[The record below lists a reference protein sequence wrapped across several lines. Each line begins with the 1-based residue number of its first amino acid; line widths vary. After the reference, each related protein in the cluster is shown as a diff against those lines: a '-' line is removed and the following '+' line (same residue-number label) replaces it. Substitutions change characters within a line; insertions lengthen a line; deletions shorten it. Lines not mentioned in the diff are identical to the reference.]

1 MATEQSPDS
10 PRPRVPLLATP
21 SNRLESPGVDARLI
35 NGYVEKGTN
44 KEIFV
49 YKRPGL
55 TTKYAIRPGL
65 GNGYFRWNADEYSIF
80 GGDLYKNGTIVGTV
94 GSDIT
99 GYDGI
104 YHFEIIKGAPE
115 KLFFHNLFYAY
126 NFEPIAGT
134 LSAAL
139 GKALP
144 GAFTGDTTNA
154 STAITGISSTAGFV
168 VDSAVTGDGIP
179 TGSYIV
185 SIDSGTQVTINAS
198 ATATATGVSFTTY
211 SPGMPLFMVP
221 GSAYLDGTTYVMD
234 FDGKIWG
241 SEINDTTSWEA
252 LNYIRAQIEPDRG
265 VALAK
270 QLVYVIAFKEWSTEF
285 FYDAGNPEGSPLGPV
300 QGNKLNVGC
309 RHAGSIQDVDGTLI
323 WVSRTRSGSVGVHA
337 MDNARGQPI
346 GTPSVER
353 LLQAATF
360 TTCYSVHIKISGHK
374 FYILSLPTDNLTL
387 CYDLATGQ
395 WFQWTTTS
403 GAYLPFNNC
412 IADVNQKTLLQ
423 HATTGEIVEV
433 SSVVYT
439 DNGVVFP
446 WDLYT
451 DNFDGGTRK
460 PKYLYRM
467 DVIGDQVPG
476 STMTVRCSEDD
487 YATWGLERT
496 FDLSKGRPNL
506 RDCGTFLRRA
516 WHFHHATNTPFR
528 LEAVELTIALGT
540 Y

>member
-1 MATEQSPDS
+1 MATELPPEG
-10 PRPRVPLLATP
+10 PRPRVPLFASP
-21 SNRLESPGVDARLI
+21 SNREQSSGVDAKLL

-44 KEIFV
+44 KELFI
-49 YKRPGL
+49 YKRPGI
-55 TTKYAIRPGL
+55 TTVRSRSGV
-65 GNGYFRWNADEYSIF
+65 GNGYFRWGANEYSIF
-80 GGDLYKNGTIVGTV
+80 GGDFYENDTIKGTV

-115 KLFFHNLFYAY
+115 VLFFHNLFYAY
-126 NFEPIAGT
+126 NYNPLTGVI
-134 LSAAL
+134 SAAI

-144 GAFTGDTTNA
+144 GSFVGDTTSGSA
-154 STAITGISSTAGFV
+154 AITGIPSTAGFV
-168 VDSAVTGDGIP
+168 VDSSVTGAGVPD
-179 TGSYIV
+179 GSYLV
-185 SIDSGTQVTINAS
+185 SIDSGVQVTLNAA
-198 ATATATGVSFTTY
+198 ATATATGVTFTTY

-221 GSAYLDGTTYVMD
+221 GSAYLDGTLYVMD
-234 FDGKIWG
+234 FDAKIWG
-241 SEINDTTSWEA
+241 SDINDTTKWDA

-346 GTPSVER
+346 GTPAVER

-360 TTCYSVHIKISGHK
+360 TTCYSVNIKISGHK
-374 FYILSLPTDNLTL
+374 FYVLSLPTDNLTL
-387 CYDLATGQ
+387 VYDLSTGL
-395 WFQWTTTS
+395 WFQWTDTS
-403 GAYLPFNNC
+403 GNFLGFDNC
-412 IADVNQKTLLQ
+412 IADVNQKTMLQ
-423 HATTGEIVEV
+423 HATNGTLAEV
-433 SSVVYT
+433 SSIVYA
-439 DNGVVFP
+439 DNGLLFA

-467 DVIGDQVPG
+467 DVIADQVPG

-487 YATWGLERT
+487 YATWGIERT
-496 FDLSKGRPNL
+496 FDLSKARPNI

-516 WHFHHATNTPFR
+516 WHFRHSANTPLR